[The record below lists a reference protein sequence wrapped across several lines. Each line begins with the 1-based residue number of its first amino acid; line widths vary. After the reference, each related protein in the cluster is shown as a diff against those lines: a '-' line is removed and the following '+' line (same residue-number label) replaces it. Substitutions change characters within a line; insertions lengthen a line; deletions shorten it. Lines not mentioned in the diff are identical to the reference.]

1 MVDPIIQ
8 TFILTCHTTLPF
20 IDDILTPC
28 ETFIMFFEDD
38 NTIILPLIL
47 FFCTYQEIKPP
58 IHVYVT
64 KESTGCH
71 LNNIKHILVRLHLE

>member
-1 MVDPIIQ
+1 
-8 TFILTCHTTLPF
+8 
-20 IDDILTPC
+20 
-28 ETFIMFFEDD
+28 MFFEDD